1 VDGIRTRS
9 IKITNKKNKTM
20 ATTASLTL
28 VSTDIAGD
36 PVNVT
41 KQATLTK
48 AGSLNDLD
56 QSTGLSRVHLRSATS
71 KVLLAA
77 NAEGNNLAAKVYIIN
92 KSTDPTLYISVKI
105 NAQSIGKLYGGDFMF
120 IPWSQTDT
128 SAKISVAATSWT
140 SSTGDMPVEY
150 ALFHEDTDFL
160 TNA

>member
-1 VDGIRTRS
+1 
-9 IKITNKKNKTM
+9 M
-20 ATTASLTL
+20 ATTATLTL
-28 VSTDIAGD
+28 ASADIAGD
-36 PVNVT
+36 PVSVSKT
-41 KQATLTK
+41 ATLTK

-56 QSTGLSRVHLRSATS
+56 QSTGLSRVHLRSATN

-92 KSTDPTLYISVKI
+92 KSTDASLYLTVTI
-105 NAQSIGKLYGGDFMF
+105 NAQTIGKLYGGDFMF

-128 SAKISVAATSWT
+128 AASIEVAATNWT
-140 SSTGDMPVEY
+140 ASTGDIPVEY

>member
-1 VDGIRTRS
+1 
-9 IKITNKKNKTM
+9 M

-28 VSTDIAGD
+28 ASTDIAGD
-36 PVNVT
+36 PVTVS

-48 AGSLNDLD
+48 AGSANDLD
-56 QSTGLSRVHLRSATS
+56 QSTGLSRVHLRSTTN

-77 NAEGNNLAAKVYIIN
+77 NAEGDNLAAKVYIIN
-92 KSTDPTLYISVKI
+92 KSTDASLYVTITI
-105 NAQSIGKLYGGDFMF
+105 NAQTIGKLYGGDFMF

-128 SAKISVAATSWT
+128 SASIEVAATSWT
-140 SSTGDMPVEY
+140 ASTGDIPVEY

>member
-1 VDGIRTRS
+1 
-9 IKITNKKNKTM
+9 M

-28 VSTDIAGD
+28 ASTDIAGD
-36 PVNVT
+36 PVTVS

-48 AGSLNDLD
+48 AGSANDLD
-56 QSTGLSRVHLRSATS
+56 QSTGLSRVHLRSTTN

-77 NAEGNNLAAKVYIIN
+77 NAEGDNLAAKVYLIN
-92 KSTDPTLYISVKI
+92 KSDDASLYVTVTI
-105 NAQSIGKLYGGDFMF
+105 NAQTIGKLYGGDFMF

-128 SAKISVAATSWT
+128 SASIEVAATNWT
-140 SSTGDMPVEY
+140 SSTGDIPVEY